1 MIRAQGP
8 LESGQNLSK
17 PISILFIE
25 RVKQAD
31 LRQRPITSAG
41 RSVLDVSP
49 HPVLVI
55 RTVSTLLEPTRRT
68 TLPIVYQL
76 LYCLHNSTFT
86 FLSS

>member
-41 RSVLDVSP
+41 RSVLDVS

-76 LYCLHNSTFT
+76 LYC
-86 FLSS
+86 